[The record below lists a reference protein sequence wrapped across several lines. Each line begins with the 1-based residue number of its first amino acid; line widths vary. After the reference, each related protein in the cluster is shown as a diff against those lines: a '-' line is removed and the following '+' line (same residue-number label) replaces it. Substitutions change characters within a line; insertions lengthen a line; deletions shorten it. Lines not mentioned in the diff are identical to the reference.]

1 MKIIFILMHTSVHVA
16 DKVLHAMFRHL
27 FILLTLT
34 LISQSVMAQ
43 ERTQTIRGRVL
54 DQESKQPIIGAS
66 VALVNGSST
75 TGTTT
80 DIEGYFKLEKVPLG
94 RMAIKVTYLG
104 YEPLNV
110 PDIMVTAGK
119 EVVLNLSMTE
129 AVTQMKEATVSYN
142 RKLDRTVTNNEMAT
156 VSSRSF
162 NPDDTKKYAGALGD
176 PSRMAANF
184 AGVTAG
190 NDSRNDIVVR
200 GNSPNA
206 MLWQLEGVNIPNPN
220 HFGSN
225 FNTGGP
231 VSIINS
237 NNIGKSDFFTSAF
250 PAQYGNA
257 NGGVFDLVLR
267 EGNYQKREFITQIG
281 FNGFEVGAEGPF
293 NKNSKASYI
302 FNYRYSTLGLMKNIG
317 VDVGTGGATPLYQ
330 DMNFKVAIPTKGKGK
345 ISLFGLGGSS
355 SIDLLGKDVDT
366 TGINFYGD
374 VNEDLKPRY
383 NKLITGIAYEKNL
396 SSKTWAKLT
405 FATSYSD
412 DKYQIDSVN
421 FFNSNRYLKAKGTF
435 RDIKYS
441 TVFNLT
447 HKINAKNAINAG
459 ATHDIT
465 VFDYYNKDV
474 VELGTKDIV
483 RVQQEGTIGLS
494 QGYVQWKHRFSSR
507 FTLNVGV
514 HSQYFDVNKKAT
526 IEPRAGL
533 RYAINA
539 KSSINAGYG
548 LHNQT
553 LPVYNMFVQNAKG
566 EQNNKNLDFIRSNHF
581 VLGYENMLTQ
591 NLKLKVETYYQ
602 YIDQVP
608 VNSYASTYS
617 ALNIGAAFEPSDE
630 SDLVSNGTGENYGI
644 ELTLEQ
650 YFNKGFYFLLTGSW
664 FDSKYKAS
672 DGVER
677 NTAFNTAYAAN
688 FLAGKEFKVGK
699 KGSIFYTNVKV
710 TTIGGRYF
718 TPLDFERSKNAG
730 EAVYD
735 DSRAFSQKQ
744 DSYFRF
750 DLKIGFRKDYK
761 KSSLEFAV
769 DLQNV
774 TNHQNIFSQ
783 SYNKVRNTISTEY
796 QQGFF
801 PVPMFRFTF

>member
-1 MKIIFILMHTSVHVA
+1 MKTFFTIMHTSAYIA
-16 DKVLHAMFRHL
+16 DKVLNSMLRT
-27 FILLTLT
+27 LLGITLLSLLGLQAT
-34 LISQSVMAQ
+34 AQ
-43 ERTQTIRGRVL
+43 EATQTIRGRIL
-54 DQESKQPIIGAS
+54 DQESKQPIIGAT
-66 VALVNGSST
+66 VTVVNGT
-75 TGTTT
+75 VLGGTTT
-80 DIEGYFKLEKVPLG
+80 DVEGYFKIERIPLG
-94 RMAIKVTYLG
+94 RKTVKVTYMG

-110 PDIMVTAGK
+110 PDVMVTAGK

-162 NPDDTKKYAGALGD
+162 NPDDTKKFAGALGD

-184 AGVTAG
+184 AGVVAG

-231 VSIINS
+231 VSMLNA

-267 EGNYQKREFITQIG
+267 EGNNQKREFITQIG

-293 NKNSKASYI
+293 SKTSKASYI

-330 DMNFKVAIPTKGKGK
+330 DMNFKIAIPTDAKGK
-345 ISLFGLGGSS
+345 ITLFGMGGNS
-355 SIDLLGKDVDT
+355 SIDLLAKDVDT
-366 TGINFYGD
+366 SGVDFYGD

-383 NKLITGIAYEKNL
+383 LKFVTGAAYERNL

-405 FATSYSD
+405 FATSYSN

-421 FFNSNRYLKAKGTF
+421 FFNTNRYLKAKGSF
-435 RDIKYS
+435 KDIKYS

-459 ATHDIT
+459 ASHDIT

-474 VELGTKDIV
+474 TELGTIDIV
-483 RVQQEGTIGLS
+483 RVKQDGSLNLT
-494 QGYVQWKHRFSSR
+494 QGYVQWKHRFSTR
-507 FTLNVGV
+507 FTLNLGV
-514 HSQYFDVNKKAT
+514 HGQYFDVNKKAA

-533 RYAINA
+533 RYALNA

-548 LHNQT
+548 LHHQT
-553 LPVYNMFVQNAKG
+553 LPVYNMFVQNAQG
-566 EQNNKNLDFIRSNHF
+566 EQSNKKLDFIRSNHF

-591 NLKLKVETYYQ
+591 NLKVKVEGYYQ
-602 YIDQVP
+602 YLDQVP
-608 VNSYASTYS
+608 VNNYSSTYS

-630 SDLVSNGTGENYGI
+630 SNLVNKGTGQNYGV

-650 YFNKGFYFLLTGSW
+650 YFNKGFYFLLTGSL
-664 FDSKYKAS
+664 FDSKYKGS

-677 NTAFNTAYAAN
+677 NSAFNTAYAAN

-710 TTIGGRYF
+710 TTIGGKYF
-718 TPLDFERSKNAG
+718 TPLDFEKSKEAG

-735 DSRAFSQKQ
+735 NSKAFTEKQ

-761 KSSLEFAV
+761 KSSLEFAL

-774 TNHQNIFSQ
+774 TNHKNIFSQ
-783 SYNKVRNTISTEY
+783 TYNKEKNAIATEY

-801 PVPMFRFTF
+801 PVPMFRLTF